1 VGAAQPK
8 PATSFAP
15 PPYLSPPFSPRPR
28 HQWQCPPPSRTRRNR
43 SAFSLAGARKS
54 PLPWAAAA
62 ASQRARRVTGQKRRR
77 PALLPPPFPLPS
89 PPLRSV
95 YPPPRQAA
103 GLPPTL
109 SAPPLSASGLL
120 NDPCDPAPPFSRS
133 QRKPAPFLVRPV
145 PGFIDSAALPW
156 GTAGAPRSAPTAR
169 QVRFRTS
176 LDFLITYYLCFF
188 PYCRLAKRNVI
199 ISDFFYLSSA
209 R

>member
-15 PPYLSPPFSPRPR
+15 PPHLSPPFSPRPR

-120 NDPCDPAPPFSRS
+120 NDPCDPNESRRLFSF
-133 QRKPAPFLVRPV
+133 APFLDSLIPPRCHGELLGRQDQLRQLVRY
-145 PGFIDSAALPW
+145 DSVLHL
-156 GTAGAPRSAPTAR
+156 
-169 QVRFRTS
+169 TS
-176 LDFLITYYLCFF
+176 
-188 PYCRLAKRNVI
+188 
-199 ISDFFYLSSA
+199 
-209 R
+209 